1 MATSVTSSIET
12 KPVKPKPVVKKTR
25 KRKKKGKNYYF
36 HQGTEKAIIR
46 YNNSDSPSLRNK
58 IYNEHIRAAFDK
70 LAENIIHTFKF
81 YYFDVSS
88 EEVKHEVV
96 SFLVMNMHK
105 FKEGKGKAF
114 SYFSIVAKNY
124 LILNNNKNYKMG
136 KIHSEMKVLDY
147 KRNLTGENSI
157 RDSSERSVLFVD
169 ELQRFWDTNL
179 TNIFRRDKDIRVA
192 DAVLHI
198 FRIKE
203 NIENFNKKALYILI
217 REMTGSN
224 TQHITRII
232 NVMKKY
238 NKRLQYEFDRYG
250 TVDVSHTGS
259 IVNE

>member
-1 MATSVTSSIET
+1 MATTTATSGS
-12 KPVKPKPVVKKTR
+12 VKKVVVRRR

-36 HQGTEKAIIR
+36 SQTTENAIIR
-46 YNNSDSPSLRNK
+46 YNNTDDARLKNK
-58 IYNEHIRAAFDK
+58 IYNDHIAAAFDK

-81 YYFDVSS
+81 YYFDVGSI
-88 EEVKHEVV
+88 EVKHEVV
-96 SFLVMNMHK
+96 AFLVMNIHK

-136 KIHSEMKVLDY
+136 KIHYQMKVLDW
-147 KRNLTGENSI
+147 KRNIMGESTT
-157 RDSSERSVLFVD
+157 SENAEKSVLFVK
-169 ELQRFWDTNL
+169 ELQRFWDANL

-192 DAVLHI
+192 DSVLHI
-198 FRIKE
+198 FRIKD

-238 NKRLQYEFDRYG
+238 NKRLLTEFDKEG
-250 TVDVSHTGS
+250 MVDVSYTGS
-259 IVNE
+259 LIRD

>member
-1 MATSVTSSIET
+1 MATAVTSSIEN
-12 KPVKPKPVVKKTR
+12 KKVKPVVKR
-25 KRKKKGKNYYF
+25 KRRRKKKGKNYYF
-36 HQGTEKAIIR
+36 HEGTEKAIIR
-46 YNNSDSPSLRNK
+46 YNNSDDPILKNK

-88 EEVKHEVV
+88 EEVKHEVI

-147 KRNLTGENSI
+147 KRNLMGEQGTK
-157 RDSSERSVLFVD
+157 DSAEKSVLFVD

-198 FRIKE
+198 FRIKD

-238 NKRLQYEFDRYG
+238 NKRLQHEFEEHG
-250 TVDVSHTGS
+250 MVDVSHTGS
-259 IVNE
+259 LINE

>member
-1 MATSVTSSIET
+1 MG
-12 KPVKPKPVVKKTR
+12 R
-25 KRKKKGKNYYF
+25 KRKNYYF
-36 HQGTEKAIIR
+36 TDTTERAIIR
-46 YNNSDSPSLRNK
+46 YNASDDPVLKNK
-58 IYNEHIRAAFDK
+58 IYNDHIRSAFDK
-70 LAENIIHTFKF
+70 LCENIIHTFKF
-81 YYFDVSS
+81 YYFDTSS

-136 KIHSEMKVLDY
+136 KLQSEMSVLDY
-147 KRNLTGENSI
+147 KRNTMSENADAESKENSVI
-157 RDSSERSVLFVD
+157 FVD
-169 ELQRFWDTNL
+169 ELQRFWDENL
-179 TNIFRRDKDIRVA
+179 TNIFHRQKDIKVA
-192 DAVLHI
+192 DAVLHM
-198 FRIKE
+198 FRMKE

-238 NKRLQYEFDRYG
+238 NTRLKHEFFKYG
-250 TVDVSHTGS
+250 MVDVSHTGS
-259 IVNE
+259 LIKTEQ